1 MSIPAQPR
9 AVVTGAGS
17 GLGRAFCREL
27 ASRGAKLLLADI
39 NLDAARATAAEV
51 GVPAEHAVACDVA
64 RFEDVQQLGDAADRL
79 LGGVDLIIN
88 NAGVAAGGAV
98 GEVPIEDWQWI
109 VGINLMGVV
118 HGCHVFV
125 PKLRKQGSG
134 QVINVASTAGLISA
148 PMLGP
153 YNATKSAVVALSET
167 LHGELTPLG
176 IGVSV
181 LCPTFF
187 QTNIAKSAR
196 ATGQD
201 QMQGVLE
208 RMMSSASIQA
218 PDVARIALDDAQRGR
233 LYILPH
239 RDGRIMWLVKRLSP
253 ALFHRI
259 TPKLIALRA
268 RRAGLS
274 VPK

>member
-17 GLGRAFCREL
+17 GLGRAFCHEL
-27 ASRGAKLLLADI
+27 ARRGAKLLLADI
-39 NLDAARATAAEV
+39 HVDAARATAAEL
-51 GVPAEHAVACDVA
+51 GIPAEQAVACDVA
-64 RFEDVQQLGDAADRL
+64 RYEDVVALGDTADRL

-88 NAGVAAGGAV
+88 NAGVAAGGPV
-98 GEVPIEDWQWI
+98 GEVPIADWEWI

-125 PKLRKQGSG
+125 PKLKRQGSG
-134 QVINVASTAGLISA
+134 QVINVASTAGLIAA

-167 LHGELTPLG
+167 LYGELTPLG

-196 ATGQD
+196 STGQD
-201 QMQGVLE
+201 TMQGVLE
-208 RMMSSASIQA
+208 RMMASAKIQA
-218 PDVARIALDDAQRGR
+218 PDVARIALDEAQRGS

-239 RDGRIMWLVKRLSP
+239 RDGRVMWRLKRFSP
-253 ALFHRI
+253 SLFHRL
-259 TPKLIALRA
+259 TPKLLALRA
-268 RRAGLS
+268 RRLGIG
-274 VPK
+274 VPR